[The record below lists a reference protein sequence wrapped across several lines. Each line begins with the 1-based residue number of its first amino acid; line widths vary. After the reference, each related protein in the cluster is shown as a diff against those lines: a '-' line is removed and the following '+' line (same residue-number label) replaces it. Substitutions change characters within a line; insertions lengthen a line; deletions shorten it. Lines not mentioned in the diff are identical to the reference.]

1 MEFFRKNKFTIVTIT
16 IFSVLVILGLKV
28 ESILLPNTKKP
39 SYGNRLDNIENYKV
53 GEEEI
58 RLVIDYL
65 KEDKR
70 VLDVKENLHG
80 KIFYFTITV
89 DDSVSVQDAKS
100 IANKVLD
107 KFSKEEKSFYSFQ
120 VFVEKKDTKL
130 NNFPIIG
137 YKNPTS
143 ENLVFTKDR
152 EVTN

>member
-16 IFSVLVILGLKV
+16 IFLLLVILGLKL
-28 ESILLPNTKKP
+28 ESIILPNTKKP
-39 SYGNRLDNIENYKV
+39 SYGNRLDNIKNYQV

-58 RLVIDYL
+58 KLVIEYL

-70 VLDVKENLHG
+70 VLDVTENLQG
-80 KIFYFTITV
+80 KIFYFVILV
-89 DDSVSVQDAKS
+89 DDATSVPDAKN
-100 IANKVLD
+100 IANRVLD

-120 VFVEKKDTKL
+120 VFVKKKDEKL

-143 ENLVFTKDR
+143 ETLVFTKDR